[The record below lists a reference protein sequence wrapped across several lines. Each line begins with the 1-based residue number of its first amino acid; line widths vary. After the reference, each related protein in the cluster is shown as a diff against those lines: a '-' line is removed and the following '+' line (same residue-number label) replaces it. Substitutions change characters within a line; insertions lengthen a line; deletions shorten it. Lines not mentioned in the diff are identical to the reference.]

1 MYMKWNDQTF
11 FLITEKPTNKKCLEI
26 FTPIN
31 PAGYKILGC
40 LVDVVDNLLEEWY
53 PGLQLN
59 SSKNGSSV
67 QRLSPCFVCQR
78 HYFQL
83 EDIISESYQ
92 SESINCENCGSVLIQ
107 AVAPDV
113 VFADID
119 RELVLEECQIS
130 FQDTDSKTLGVGAF
144 AYVYQAQVNGI
155 NLALKVTAIFDVSFG
170 SMNEVSFIVCFHNSL
185 TKRVLLIYSFIIP
198 YVIIYQSLNQREIK
212 AYPIKINENL
222 PRILKLF
229 QPRVSFYIETS
240 HLFYKAK
247 EITSF
252 YTRLKWIEKE
262 LNCYRKI

>member
-1 MYMKWNDQTF
+1 MLFFTLCRFIWKLVLMQIFPRCCFECEMEWLFLNYIVKKAWRWTNEKIYPFYFQYITCDYWQSGMYMKWNDQTF
-11 FLITEKPTNKKCLEI
+11 FLITEKPTNKKCLEV

-40 LVDVVDNLLEEWY
+40 LVDLVDNLLEEWY

-155 NLALKVTAIFDVSFG
+155 NLALKVTAIFDVFWFYG
-170 SMNEVSFIVCFHNSL
+170 KLVSLFV
-185 TKRVLLIYSFIIP
+185 FII
-198 YVIIYQSLNQREIK
+198 
-212 AYPIKINENL
+212 
-222 PRILKLF
+222 
-229 QPRVSFYIETS
+229 
-240 HLFYKAK
+240 HLRNVFCWFTHLSYL
-247 EITSF
+247 T
-252 YTRLKWIEKE
+252 
-262 LNCYRKI
+262 